1 MATIEGDGGR
11 PPTGLAAAGDAA
23 SCVPQV
29 PSASQLSGEGP
40 RATSMVQTES
50 SELRPT
56 TDDKQFDDEDLEK
69 MKKYVQELEVKNAEL
84 KQKLEAAEAKLKG
97 CNKYINPDPL
107 IDAELMNCH
116 DVFLCPDE
124 SGYEKLSEYLA
135 HPQSKLTKV
144 VKVPGRKIRQALKQ
158 LEKDLPICIPPAARS
173 ARDKPKEF
181 RRMTPLA
188 KYVILGIIEDIY
200 RLHRHGISLNGKF
213 TLENFY
219 WTHLKKIKLAPVLKL
234 VAIKRDRDEM
244 INDYHQIHRVILEML
259 GSLPIPAD
267 LQSLLDLMNCA
278 DPIKNQHIIRGEGLF
293 ARTDE
298 FEGEMK
304 SAMDREHLH
313 MSSVWNDYMHELSL
327 MRKEESSSC
336 GCSCRTGKP
345 PAQKQK
351 HLYVVLDDW
360 EKGYGIYRVG
370 EDEFVSDAEQ
380 LDRPRQAE
388 SPLVRIKA
396 HHCACRR
403 RSPEEKWSVTSMEHW
418 LPFDSRPVRGYAVHP
433 DGRTVFM
440 SVEGYNPDLGST
452 FSYDLYRDRCCTY
465 AFDTER
471 LDWTYL
477 GEWIL
482 PFQGQGHY
490 DSELDAWVGICLY
503 RKSEQVGG
511 RVCCCDVPSAVEPR
525 DTVPVSKLCVDV
537 LFQPGEPH
545 SGAKLVYMGD
555 SKFCLVESRCRH
567 DDDDQHRRRFFQDVR
582 MTSFVL
588 KYDKVGDL
596 QTTRRRAYASIW
608 FQSHKPI
615 GHPAMDPVAFW
626 M

>member
-1 MATIEGDGGR
+1 
-11 PPTGLAAAGDAA
+11 
-23 SCVPQV
+23 
-29 PSASQLSGEGP
+29 
-40 RATSMVQTES
+40 
-50 SELRPT
+50 
-56 TDDKQFDDEDLEK
+56 
-69 MKKYVQELEVKNAEL
+69 
-84 KQKLEAAEAKLKG
+84 
-97 CNKYINPDPL
+97 
-107 IDAELMNCH
+107 
-116 DVFLCPDE
+116 
-124 SGYEKLSEYLA
+124 
-135 HPQSKLTKV
+135 
-144 VKVPGRKIRQALKQ
+144 
-158 LEKDLPICIPPAARS
+158 
-173 ARDKPKEF
+173 
-181 RRMTPLA
+181 
-188 KYVILGIIEDIY
+188 
-200 RLHRHGISLNGKF
+200 
-213 TLENFY
+213 
-219 WTHLKKIKLAPVLKL
+219 
-234 VAIKRDRDEM
+234 
-244 INDYHQIHRVILEML
+244 
-259 GSLPIPAD
+259 
-267 LQSLLDLMNCA
+267 
-278 DPIKNQHIIRGEGLF
+278 
-293 ARTDE
+293 
-298 FEGEMK
+298 
-304 SAMDREHLH
+304 
-313 MSSVWNDYMHELSL
+313 MHELSL

-396 HHCACRR
+396 HHCAWYSAGHGTKIFRAVYAPVGDR
-403 RSPEEKWSVTSMEHW
+403 FLSFVYPFIDMIGPEPSSLSEEKWSVTSMEHW
-418 LPFDSRPVRGYAVHP
+418 LPFDSRSVRGYAVHP

-525 DTVPVSKLCVDV
+525 NTVPVSKLCVDV